1 MADQSISVGCVEDHA
16 PDVSLLK
23 HALTRT
29 RIDLRA
35 FVHVERLAEM
45 KKLEEANVDVIL
57 LDLGLPDSV
66 GMDTVV
72 RARELASATPL
83 IVLTGSNESGRA
95 AIAAGA
101 DDFLDKELIGD
112 GQLARIVEYAV
123 ERNRL
128 RVRLEHLENE
138 RELQKIKDRSQPPR
152 SQTTASL
159 LGDRSLSE
167 AAPDVHRQ
175 SVEEFAAV
183 VRSRLQNNAMGVAT
197 PEDDRM
203 RQLGDRIAVRNAGPE
218 DVVSILT
225 EAVDNQR
232 LHLSPSQYAPFVR
245 EARIALIELM
255 GFVLS
260 FYRRHAP
267 VGLVQQAEPSARDD
281 PATEKLAPPVDI
293 RRRRQQ
299 SQAATSP
306 ASNQPAVARPD
317 VIAPD
322 RIVLGDE
329 HASAVQG
336 STEKENRT

>member
-23 HALTRT
+23 HALMQT

-35 FVHVERLAEM
+35 FIHVERLAEM

-72 RARELASATPL
+72 RARELAHATPL

-101 DDFLDKELIGD
+101 DDFLDKDFIGG

-128 RVRLEHLENE
+128 RVRLEHLEHE
-138 RELQKIKDRSQPPR
+138 QELQRISERSQPLR
-152 SQTTASL
+152 SQATAAL
-159 LGDRSLSE
+159 LGDRSLRE

-175 SVEEFAAV
+175 SVEEFSIV
-183 VRSRLQNNAMGVAT
+183 VRSRLQNNALGQAS
-197 PEDDRM
+197 PEDHRM
-203 RQLGDRIAVRNAGPE
+203 RLLGDRIATRNAGPE
-218 DVVSILT
+218 DVVSVLT
-225 EAVDNQR
+225 AAVDDQR
-232 LHLSPSQYAPFVR
+232 LHLSPAQYAPFVR

-260 FYRRHAP
+260 YYRRHAP
-267 VGLVQQAEPSARDD
+267 VGLTQQDLAEQEPTHQDLTDPPGKAGDD
-281 PATEKLAPPVDI
+281 RLEPPVDLRQ
-293 RRRRQQ
+293 RR
-299 SQAATSP
+299 
-306 ASNQPAVARPD
+306 
-317 VIAPD
+317 
-322 RIVLGDE
+322 L
-329 HASAVQG
+329 
-336 STEKENRT
+336 STETGLSSETGELA